1 MATLASLSFRRPV
14 FWKGHFITSKK
25 KAPLLAPFRMN
36 GSNGGEPHVEANG
49 GGGGGKAKKRLSVER
64 IYQKKSQLEHILL
77 RFVD

>member
-1 MATLASLSFRRPV
+1 M
-14 FWKGHFITSKK
+14 
-25 KAPLLAPFRMN
+25 APFRMN